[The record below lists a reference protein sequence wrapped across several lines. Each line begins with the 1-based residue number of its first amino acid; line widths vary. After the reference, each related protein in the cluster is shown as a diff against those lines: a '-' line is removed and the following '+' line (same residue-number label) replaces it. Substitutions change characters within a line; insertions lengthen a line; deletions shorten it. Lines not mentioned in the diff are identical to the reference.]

1 VAPTRR
7 FIAGVV
13 AGALFVVA
21 LTLWIYPSTTDFAN
35 SNPRWNGMSDV
46 SREFHIRPL
55 TEVGGIPSESRGTVI
70 LVIPSRPP
78 QPTHVQA
85 IKRFVEGGGVLI
97 LLDNFGSGNDV
108 LMVLGS
114 VIRFSG
120 QLLADPLFSLKNS
133 RLPRILDFAPSPLT
147 VGVEELVFNHAT
159 VLTGITTTQAVATSS
174 AVSYLTVNPK
184 GQNDE
189 GAPRGPFPVL
199 ALEPHKEG
207 YVVAVSDS
215 SILINS
221 MLPQADNRRLFQ
233 NAVGLAGANARIFID
248 DVLLPQGP
256 LDATKHALAD
266 TRRLLSGP
274 AAALAL
280 AVAALVLP
288 AVLLSKS
295 SRESPQ

>member
-1 VAPTRR
+1 MPSRR
-7 FIAGVV
+7 FVAGVV

-21 LTLWIYPSTTDFAN
+21 LVLWIYPSATDFAN
-35 SNPRWNGMSDV
+35 SNTQWNGMSDA

-55 TEVGGIPSESRGTVI
+55 TDVGGFPSESRGTVV

-78 QPTHVQA
+78 QPTHLQA
-85 IKRFVEGGGVLI
+85 IRRFVESGGVLI

-114 VIRFSG
+114 PIRFSG
-120 QLLADPLFSLKNS
+120 RLLADPLFNLKNS

-147 VGVEELVFNHAT
+147 VGVEELVFDHAT
-159 VLTGITTTQAVATSS
+159 VLTGISTAQAAATSS
-174 AVSYLTVNPK
+174 AVSYLALSPT
-184 GQNDE
+184 GQRDE
-189 GAPRGPFPVL
+189 GESRGPFPVL

-207 YVVAVSDS
+207 YVVAISDS

-233 NAVGLAGANARIFID
+233 NAVGLAGADARIFLD
-248 DVLLPQGP
+248 DVLLPQEP

-280 AVAALVLP
+280 AVVALVLP
-288 AVLLSKS
+288 TVLLSKS
-295 SRESPQ
+295 SRETTQ

>member
-1 VAPTRR
+1 MPSRR
-7 FIAGVV
+7 FVAGVV

-21 LTLWIYPSTTDFAN
+21 LVLWIYPSATDFAN
-35 SNPRWNGMSDV
+35 SNTQWNGMSDA

-55 TEVGGIPSESRGTVI
+55 TDVGGFPSESRGTVV

-78 QPTHVQA
+78 QPTHLQA
-85 IKRFVEGGGVLI
+85 IRRFVESGGVLI

-114 VIRFSG
+114 PIRFSG
-120 QLLADPLFSLKNS
+120 RLLADPLFNLKNS

-147 VGVEELVFNHAT
+147 VGVEELIFNHGT
-159 VLTGITTTQAVATSS
+159 VLTGINTTQAATSS
-174 AVSYLTVNPK
+174 AVSYLALNPT
-184 GQNDE
+184 GQRDE
-189 GAPRGPFPVL
+189 GASRGPFPVL
-199 ALEPHKEG
+199 ALEPHKDG

-221 MLPQADNRRLFQ
+221 MLPQADNRRLFR
-233 NAVGLAGANARIFID
+233 NAIGLAGADARIFLD

-274 AAALAL
+274 ASALAL

-288 AVLLSKS
+288 TVLLSKS
-295 SRESPQ
+295 SRETPQ